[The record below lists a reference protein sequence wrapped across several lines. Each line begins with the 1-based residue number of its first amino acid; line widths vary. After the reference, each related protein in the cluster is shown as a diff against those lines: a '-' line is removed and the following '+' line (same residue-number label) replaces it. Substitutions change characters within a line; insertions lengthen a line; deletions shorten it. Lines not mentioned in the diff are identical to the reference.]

1 MKVELQSLSPNQR
14 FALNVFVPFLY
25 LFPLLVAYF
34 SPKNFGFGNPQWV
47 FLALGI
53 GLAGL
58 VLWILG
64 MVQLGK
70 SFAVLPGSDALVSKG
85 VYRYVRHPIYIGIV
99 LTLFGLLF
107 ACGSTFGMV
116 YLFLFVIPLNIFRA
130 WNEDRALMEKFGESY
145 KAYSDRTLF

>member
-1 MKVELQSLSPNQR
+1 MKVELQSLSHNQR

-64 MVQLGK
+64 MIQLGK

-85 VYRYVRHPIYIGIV
+85 VYRYVRHPIYIGIC
-99 LTLFGLLF
+99 LQTDSSMMHQIQRIDNPSWFH
-107 ACGSTFGMV
+107 STPKWVFW
-116 YLFLFVIPLNIFRA
+116 Y
-130 WNEDRALMEKFGESY
+130 SY
-145 KAYSDRTLF
+145 DPDRTQSSNQSRPTHRLH